1 MSSGAAEKAGRRSE
15 LRQTVNRD
23 FASVGEFLA
32 EYVQNISRSG
42 AFIRTDDP
50 LPVGTRVALKFT
62 VIMDE
67 LETIEGVG
75 MVVRRVPPGGSEPAG
90 MGVVFTELT
99 AYSKAL
105 IEKIITRR

>member
-1 MSSGAAEKAGRRSE
+1 VSPTEKVGRRSE
-15 LRQTVNRD
+15 TRQTVNRD
-23 FASVGEFLA
+23 FASVDEFLA
-32 EYVQNISRSG
+32 EYVANISRTG
-42 AFIRTDDP
+42 AFIRADDP

-75 MVVRRVPPGGSEPAG
+75 MVVRRVPIGGQEPAG